1 MFEQVKGS
9 YTVNI
14 KKLREEQGLTCSQ
27 LAERVGVHAS
37 TIHKIEIG
45 RYCPNVYVALLIA
58 FALSVP
64 LDELYWLDDD
74 IVCHLVDKK

>member
-14 KKLREEQGLTCSQ
+14 RKIREEEGLTCSQ
-27 LAERVGVHAS
+27 LAERVGVKAS

-45 RYCPNVYVALLIA
+45 RYCPNVFVALLIA
-58 FALSVP
+58 NVLSVP
-64 LDELYWLDDD
+64 LDSLYWLDDEPVHD
-74 IVCHLVDKK
+74 LQKEK